1 MAATASSSANAGR
14 PKSRLEE
21 VQVSERQLPAAS
33 LTIAGLTKSFGG
45 VQVLKGIDLA
55 VAPGEFISLVGP
67 SGCGKTTT
75 LNIIAGFE
83 TPDGG
88 DIQIDSTSIVKLP
101 SYRRGLG
108 MVFQSHALFPHLTV
122 AENIGFGLLMRKR
135 PKAEI
140 ARQVDRVLEM
150 VRLSGFQNRY
160 PRELSGGQQQRIGL
174 ARALT
179 VEPRIILLDEPLSSL
194 DAKLRREMQFEIRQ
208 IQQEVKTTAIY
219 VTHDQE
225 EALTMSDRIVL
236 MNRGKVEQIG
246 TPTEVYSRPVSEF
259 AAAFIGHASFFDGS
273 VADAASGRVALEDG
287 VFATVADCRSLQ
299 NADKV
304 RLAVRPDRVN
314 LDVADGDFSGTLVT
328 RAFVGPILHC
338 EIALQGGARLQAH
351 VPARSDFAASAGDR
365 VSIRIEPK
373 DWLVIQAGAQ

>member
-1 MAATASSSANAGR
+1 
-14 PKSRLEE
+14 
-21 VQVSERQLPAAS
+21 VSQRQPRAAS
-33 LTIAGLTKSFGG
+33 LTIVGLTKSFGG
-45 VQVLKGIDLA
+45 VHVLKGIDLA

-83 TPDGG
+83 SPDGG
-88 DIQIDSTSIVKLP
+88 DIQIDGRSIVKQP

-108 MVFQSHALFPHLTV
+108 MVFQSHALFPHMTV
-122 AENIGFGLLMRKR
+122 AENIGFGLRMRNRTKS
-135 PKAEI
+135 EI
-140 ARQVDRVLEM
+140 ARQVDRSLET

-160 PRELSGGQQQRIGL
+160 PRELSGGQQQRVGL

-179 VEPRIILLDEPLSSL
+179 VEPQIILLDEPLSSL

-208 IQQEVKTTAIY
+208 IQQDVKTTAIY

-236 MNRGKVEQIG
+236 MNKGQVEQIG
-246 TPTEVYSRPVSEF
+246 TPTEVYSWPVSEF
-259 AAAFIGHASFFDGS
+259 SAAFIGHASFFDGR
-273 VADAASGRVALEDG
+273 VANAAAGRVALDNG

-314 LDVADGDFSGTLVT
+314 LIVQDGDFSGTLVT
-328 RAFVGPILHC
+328 LAFVGPILHC
-338 EIALQGGARLQAH
+338 EIALQGGARLRAH
-351 VPARSDFAASAGDR
+351 VPARTDFFASAGDR
-365 VSIRIEPK
+365 VSVKIEPK
-373 DWLVIQAGAQ
+373 DWMVIKAGER

>member
-1 MAATASSSANAGR
+1 M
-14 PKSRLEE
+14 P
-21 VQVSERQLPAAS
+21 ERQPPAAS
-33 LTIAGLTKSFGG
+33 LTIAGLTKSYGG

-83 TPDGG
+83 APNGG
-88 DIQIDSTSIVKLP
+88 DIRIDATSIVKLP
-101 SYRRGLG
+101 SYRRDLG

-135 PKAEI
+135 PKSEI
-140 ARQVDRVLEM
+140 ARQVGRALEM

-236 MNRGKVEQIG
+236 MNKGVVEQVGSPI
-246 TPTEVYSRPVSEF
+246 EVYSRPTSEF
-259 AAAFIGHASFFDGS
+259 SAAFIGHASFFDGK
-273 VADAASGRVALEDG
+273 VVDAATGRVALDG
-287 VFATVADCRSLQ
+287 GIFAHATHCRSRTAGEQ
-299 NADKV
+299 V
-304 RLAVRPDRVN
+304 RLAVRPDRVH
-314 LDVADGDFSGTLVT
+314 LDLGDGDFAGTLLT
-328 RAFVGPILHC
+328 RAFVGPTLYC
-338 EIALQGGARLQAH
+338 EVALPGGTRLQAH
-351 VPARSDFAASAGDR
+351 VPARADFAASAGDR
-365 VSIRIEPK
+365 VSIRIEPQ
-373 DWLVIQAGAQ
+373 DWLVIQAGAR